1 MGKKKLFEEIPC
13 LEGERLTLRK
23 LHNSNQRKYEKR
35 FAFREALFCCMGRS
49 SSG

>member
-23 LHNSNQRKYEKR
+23 LSENDKAGSAEVYRW
-35 FAFREALFCCMGRS
+35 FL
-49 SSG
+49 